1 MRIAGDKSNAGK
13 EAMPET
19 IILALIIAKLKKYQ
33 IKKFFTLWEFYVIL
47 AFELVYIIIQVNLF
61 QENFFLLRYFA
72 IFNAIYLCAYLL
84 LIYRFRIFKSA
95 LVGAGFLFLGS
106 VLNQIAMTAN
116 GGQMPVFPT
125 LSYLTGYV
133 SGNFSWTAFDSIHKM
148 GGKAVNYFFLT
159 DIIDLGYS
167 VISIGDVFIR
177 LFVFI
182 IIYNSVKCL
191 NKDNNIFTKKDCY
204 SKIL

>member
-1 MRIAGDKSNAGK
+1 
-13 EAMPET
+13 MPET
-19 IILALIIAKLKKYQ
+19 IIIALIFAKLKKYK
-33 IKKFFTLWEFYVIL
+33 IKKLFTLWEFYIIL

-61 QENFFLLRYFA
+61 QENFFLLRYLA
-72 IFNAIYLCAYLL
+72 IFNVIYLCAYLL

-116 GGQMPVFPT
+116 GGRMPVFPT

-133 SGNFSWTAFDSIHKM
+133 SGNQSLATLDSIHKL
-148 GGKAVNYFFLT
+148 GNQAVNYFFLT

-191 NKDNNIFTKKDCY
+191 NEDNYIFRKEDYIFKK
-204 SKIL
+204 